1 MFYNYSCGNGFG
13 TDLVRISVRIWY
25 GFGTDE
31 VSFSEAPA
39 GSQKHL
45 RKGPGPSRQVSR
57 NVTKQKLMK
66 TMGARAGLVFHIS
79 GAPENA
85 LKTMKNNSR
94 KYEEES
100 GSSMESRTDLV
111 RISVRIKLVRIWY
124 GFWYGFWYQLLILTG
139 VL

>member
-31 VSFSEAPA
+31 ISFSEAPA

-45 RKGPGPSRQVSR
+45 RKGSGPSRQVSR

-85 LKTMKNNSR
+85 FKTMKTIL
-94 KYEEES
+94 
-100 GSSMESRTDLV
+100 GSMKKNLDL
-111 RISVRIKLVRIWY
+111 IWNLVRIWY
-124 GFWYGFWYQLLILTG
+124 GFWYGLNSYGFGTDFG
-139 VL
+139 TDFGTNF